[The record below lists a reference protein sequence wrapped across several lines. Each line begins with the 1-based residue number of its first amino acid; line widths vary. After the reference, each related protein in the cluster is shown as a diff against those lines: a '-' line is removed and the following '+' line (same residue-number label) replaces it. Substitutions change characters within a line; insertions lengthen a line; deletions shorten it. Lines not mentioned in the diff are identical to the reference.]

1 MGNSQL
7 DLASIFQT
15 VTGTLTQNQDSLN
28 KADTYNHDHG
38 THMVDIFST
47 ITKAV
52 GNKQGG
58 DAATQLKFAG
68 EQLLKG
74 KHSGSADMYGN
85 NLLQAAT
92 QLKGQQLGADSGM
105 QLVQMLLGAQQP
117 PQQQQQP
124 NAGDLLGSLLGGGQ
138 QAAQAQQPAAG
149 GMLGSLLGG
158 LTGGNQSGGGLADG
172 IDAGDLLTAGMAFM
186 QAKQTGDSNAEAL
199 LDAVI
204 AASTAGQTPH
214 RAQSGKLVASS
225 LLQAFAGLKK

>member
-7 DLASIFQT
+7 DLANIFQT
-15 VTGTLTQNQDSLN
+15 VTSTLAQNQGALN
-28 KADTYNHDHG
+28 EADTYNHDHG

-52 GNKQGG
+52 GSKQGG
-58 DAATQLKFAG
+58 DAAAQLKYAG

-74 KHSGSADMYGN
+74 EHSGSADMYGK
-85 NLLQAAT
+85 NLLDAAS
-92 QLKGQQLGADSGM
+92 QLKGQQLTADNGM
-105 QLVQMLLGAQQP
+105 QLVQMLLGAQQQP

-124 NAGDLLGSLLGGGQ
+124 
-138 QAAQAQQPAAG
+138 AAG
-149 GMLGSLLGG
+149 GLLGSLLGG
-158 LTGGNQSGGGLADG
+158 LTGGNQSSGGGLADG

-186 QAKQTGDSNAEAL
+186 QAKQSGDSNAEAL

-225 LLQAFAGLKK
+225 LLQAFSQFQK

>member
-7 DLASIFQT
+7 DLANIFQT
-15 VTGTLTQNQDSLN
+15 VTSTLAQNKGALN
-28 KADTYNHDHG
+28 EADTYNHDHG
-38 THMVDIFST
+38 THMVDIFNT

-52 GNKQGG
+52 GSQQGS
-58 DAATQLKFAG
+58 DAATQLKAAG

-74 KHSGSADMYGN
+74 EHSGSADMYGK
-85 NLLQAAT
+85 NLLEAAS
-92 QLKGQQLGADSGM
+92 QLKGQQLTADSGM

-117 PQQQQQP
+117 AQQE
-124 NAGDLLGSLLGGGQ
+124 
-138 QAAQAQQPAAG
+138 QPAAG
-149 GMLGSLLGG
+149 GLLGSLLGG

-186 QAKQTGDSNAEAL
+186 QSKQSGDSNAEAL

-214 RAQSGKLVASS
+214 RAESGKLVASS

>member
-15 VTGTLTQNQDSLN
+15 VTGTLSQNQDSLN
-28 KADTYNHDHG
+28 EADTYNHDHG

-52 GNKQGG
+52 GSQQGS
-58 DAATQLKFAG
+58 DTASQLKYAG

-74 KHSGSADMYGN
+74 EHSGSADMYGK
-85 NLLQAAT
+85 NLLQAAS
-92 QLKGQQLGADSGM
+92 QLQGQELGADSGM

-124 NAGDLLGSLLGGGQ
+124 
-138 QAAQAQQPAAG
+138 AAG
-149 GMLGSLLGG
+149 GLLGSLLGG
-158 LTGGNQSGGGLADG
+158 LTGGNQSSGGLADG
-172 IDAGDLLTAGMAFM
+172 IDAGDLLNAGMAFM
-186 QAKQTGDSNAEAL
+186 QAKQSGDSNAEAL

-204 AASTAGQTPH
+204 SASAAGQSAH

-225 LLQAFAGLKK
+225 LLQAFSGLKK

>member
-15 VTGTLTQNQDSLN
+15 VTSTLAQNKSDLN
-28 KADTYNHDHG
+28 EADTYNHDHG

-47 ITKAV
+47 ISKAV
-52 GNKQGG
+52 GSQQGK
-58 DAATQLKFAG
+58 DAATQLKVAG

-74 KHSGSADMYGN
+74 EHSGSADMYGK
-85 NLLQAAT
+85 NLLNAAS
-92 QLKGQQLGADSGM
+92 QLQGQQLTADSGM

-117 PQQQQQP
+117 AQQQ
-124 NAGDLLGSLLGGGQ
+124 
-138 QAAQAQQPAAG
+138 QQPAAG
-149 GMLGSLLGG
+149 GLLGSLLGG
-158 LTGGNQSGGGLADG
+158 LTGGNTSGGGLADG
-172 IDAGDLLTAGMAFM
+172 IDANDLLTAGMAFM
-186 QAKQTGDSNAEAL
+186 QSKQSGDSNAEAL

-214 RAQSGKLVASS
+214 RAESGKLVASS